1 MVNYTATYIRLVA
14 VADLLGAKGRVAPP
28 CFLWVKAAPLEQKQK
43 IIFRQG
49 KLLTIIIVKTY
60 FSFVYPTEKKSNM
73 PPSWHVCQIIILMY
87 GKYNDLACE
96 LVFLTEPKLA
106 EAIGFDSKIIRFSQ
120 MKRGRIQLLGRP
132 T

>member
-1 MVNYTATYIRLVA
+1 
-14 VADLLGAKGRVAPP
+14 
-28 CFLWVKAAPLEQKQK
+28 
-43 IIFRQG
+43 
-49 KLLTIIIVKTY
+49 
-60 FSFVYPTEKKSNM
+60 M

-96 LVFLTEPKLA
+96 LVFLTERKVA